1 MTDRWGECHNPV
13 NSASSLDHRRSPDR
27 WYRRAVTEPPVALT
41 VAAVRRHGL
50 SIHERQLLLVGFDGL
65 AVALAF
71 ILAFNLRTSEVR
83 GAGFYVPRFGTLV
96 VLVLWAVSIT
106 VVDGWNVRA
115 ARSLRITLP
124 RVFTALGLSLVGLLV
139 VFLVVPYQITRP
151 TIILWVPLAGL
162 LVMGE
167 RLLYAR
173 LVATSSHA
181 TRIALVAD
189 GDALSRVWP
198 EVKAHIPG
206 LYQVAAVITPHRDDC
221 TRRLCDVVQ
230 ERDVAEVVLGL
241 RDDIDRELFR
251 GLLACHDAGIRVRSL
266 ADLYEELTGR
276 LLLDQLGHTWL
287 LGLPMRDQTSHI
299 YAAVKRSLD
308 VLVSLP
314 ALLLLGVIIVP
325 LSAVIKLDGGPILH
339 RQVRLGKNG
348 RPFTVAKLRSM
359 RHRPGEVT
367 TWTEA
372 GDPRVT
378 VAGRIMRPLHV
389 DELPQAWSVLRGRMS
404 LIGPRP
410 EQPQYV
416 EQLRS
421 EIDFYNT
428 RLTVRPGLTGW
439 AQVNSGY
446 GSSVDDARVKL
457 SYDLYYV
464 KHQSL
469 SLDLII
475 MARTV
480 MAVLSLSGR

>member
-1 MTDRWGECHNPV
+1 MIDNVGEVTEAPLPLSV
-13 NSASSLDHRRSPDR
+13 PAVHRR
-27 WYRRAVTEPPVALT
+27 
-41 VAAVRRHGL
+41 GL
-50 SIHERQLLLVGFDGL
+50 SVHERRLLLMGL
-65 AVALAF
+65 DAVAVSLAF
-71 ILAFNLRTSEVR
+71 ILAFNLRTAEVR
-83 GAGFYVPRFGTLV
+83 YAGFYLPRLGTVV
-96 VLVLWAVSIT
+96 VLVLWAVSGT
-106 VVDGWNVRA
+106 VVDAWNVRA
-115 ARSLRITLP
+115 AVSMRLTLP
-124 RVFTALGLSLVGLLV
+124 RVSTALGLSLVGLLV

-151 TIILWVPLAGL
+151 TMVLWAPLAWM

-167 RLLYAR
+167 RLLYGR
-173 LVATSSHA
+173 LVAASSPPA
-181 TRIALVAD
+181 RIALVAD
-189 GDALSRVWP
+189 RDALTRVWP
-198 EVKAHIPG
+198 EVKGHIRG
-206 LYQVAAVITPHRDDC
+206 LYQVAAVVNPRREDC
-221 TRRLCDVVQ
+221 TQRLCDVVQ
-230 ERDVAEVVLGL
+230 RRQVTEVVLGV

-251 GLLACHDAGIRVRSL
+251 GLLTCNDAGIRVRSL

-287 LGLPMRDQTSHI
+287 LGLPMRSQTSHI
-299 YAAVKRSLD
+299 YAAIKRTLD
-308 VLVSLP
+308 VVIAIP
-314 ALLLLGVIIVP
+314 ALIVLGVLVLP
-325 LSAVIKLDGGPILH
+325 LAVFVKLDGGPVFH
-339 RQVRLGKNG
+339 RQVRVGKHG
-348 RPFTVAKLRSM
+348 RPFTVVKLRTM
-359 RHRPGEVT
+359 RHLPAEAT

-372 GDPRVT
+372 GDR
-378 VAGRIMRPLHV
+378 RITLVGHLLRRLHL
-389 DELPQAWSVLRGRMS
+389 DELPQAWSILRGQMS

>member
-1 MTDRWGECHNPV
+1 MGSPQGAGRVSPV
-13 NSASSLDHRRSPDR
+13 EQVPLTLSVPATRRR
-27 WYRRAVTEPPVALT
+27 
-41 VAAVRRHGL
+41 GL
-50 SIHERQLLLVGFDGL
+50 SIHERRLLLMGFDAL
-65 AVALAF
+65 AVSLAF
-71 ILAFNLRTSEVR
+71 VLAFNLWTAQVR
-83 GAGFYVPRFGTLV
+83 HVGFSVPRLGTLV
-96 VLVLWAVSIT
+96 ALGLWVVSATI
-106 VVDGWNVRA
+106 VDAWNVRTA
-115 ARSLRITLP
+115 SSMRLTLP
-124 RVFTALGLSLVGLLV
+124 RVSTALGISLIGLLV
-139 VFLVVPYQITRP
+139 VFLIVPYQITRP
-151 TIILWVPLAGL
+151 TIVIWAPLAWM

-167 RLLYAR
+167 RLLYGR
-173 LVATSSHA
+173 LVAASSPPA
-181 TRIALVAD
+181 RIALVAD
-189 GDALSRVWP
+189 RDALARVWP
-198 EVKAHIPG
+198 EVKDHIRG
-206 LYQVAAVITPHRDDC
+206 LYQVAAVVNPRREDC
-221 TRRLCDVVQ
+221 TQKLCDVVQ
-230 ERDVAEVVLGL
+230 QREVGEVVLGL
-241 RDDIDRELFR
+241 RDDIDRDLFR

-287 LGLPMRDQTSHI
+287 LGLPMRSQTSHT
-299 YAAVKRSLD
+299 YAAIKRAID
-308 VLVSLP
+308 VTVASAALVV
-314 ALLLLGVIIVP
+314 LGVIILP
-325 LSAVIKLDGGPILH
+325 LSLIIKMDGGPVLH
-339 RQVRLGKNG
+339 RQVRVGKHG
-348 RPFTVAKLRSM
+348 RPFTVVKLRTM
-359 RHRPGEVT
+359 RPRTGDET

-372 GDPRVT
+372 GDHRIT
-378 VAGRIMRPLHV
+378 VAGRLLRRLHI
-389 DELPQAWSVLRGRMS
+389 DELPQAWSVLRGQMS

>member
-1 MTDRWGECHNPV
+1 MLHAADTVE
-13 NSASSLDHRRSPDR
+13 
-27 WYRRAVTEPPVALT
+27 PVAEPSVTLN

-50 SIHERQLLLVGFDGL
+50 SIHERQLLLMGFDAI

-71 ILAFNLRTSEVR
+71 ILAFNLRTAEVR
-83 GAGFYVPRFGTLV
+83 GSGFYVPRLGTVV
-96 VLVLWAVSIT
+96 VLVLWAVSMT

-115 ARSLRITLP
+115 ARSIRLTVP
-124 RVFTALGLSLVGLLV
+124 RVSTALGLSLVGLLL
-139 VFLVVPYQITRP
+139 VFLVAPYQITRP
-151 TIILWVPLAGL
+151 TIILWVPLAGV

-167 RLLYAR
+167 RLLYVWLLA
-173 LVATSSHA
+173 SSSRA

-189 GDALSRVWP
+189 ADALTRVWP
-198 EVKAHIPG
+198 EVKGHIPG
-206 LYQVAAVITPHRDDC
+206 MYQVAAVVNPHQDDC
-221 TRRLCDVVQ
+221 TQKLCDVVQ
-230 ERDVAEVVLGL
+230 ERDVGEVVLGL

-308 VLVSLP
+308 VIVSIP
-314 ALLLLGVIIVP
+314 ALLLLGVIILP

-359 RHRPGEVT
+359 RHRPGEAT
-367 TWTEA
+367 TWTEE

-378 VAGRIMRPLHV
+378 LAGRLMRPLHV
-389 DELPQAWSVLRGRMS
+389 DELPQAWSVLCGRMS

-410 EQPQYV
+410 EQPQYI
-416 EQLRS
+416 ERLRS

-439 AQVNSGY
+439 AQVNCGY

-480 MAVLSLSGR
+480 MAVLSLTGR